1 LRKCKSRHNGDVP
14 PLSMADSVNMKA
26 ATTISPQPA
35 DSMIFLGMAGRDS
48 PKNQHHPHSIVDA
61 MRLFLSN

>member
-1 LRKCKSRHNGDVP
+1 VP

-48 PKNQHHPHSIVDA
+48 PKNQHHPYSIVDA